1 MDDIKLAT
9 SISQIISR
17 FRPDFYQ
24 LLWQRPFWKS
34 LLRSPQTH
42 IVLWTR
48 AQEDVI
54 CNATLHSFKWAFRK
68 FDLSPTT
75 AIVAK
80 NPVTLQLFD
89 FQTGGKEFDE
99 LFNQWQE
106 QDVGWRLF
114 LLHPFDLLVKDRKQT
129 ETLLCSAASFYPTQ
143 SDNFLILIN
152 SCKCKYFQGLLKYD
166 VDITTTVKD
175 INKKPSEVKCSM
187 IEMHVCQ
194 KWRRY
199 LENACVS
206 VRTTSIHSHRSW
218 SLPPSWHLRTD
229 RQTDNVAG
237 GTKEGKKSGFLR
249 AAAATAATATAEL
262 V

>member
-1 MDDIKLAT
+1 MLSVMLRCIHL
-9 SISQIISR
+9 SGLSGNLISLRQQRSWLKIQWLCNSLISR
-17 FRPDFYQ
+17 QEGRGLMHYSINDKSKMLDGAYFCSI
-24 LLWQRPFWKS
+24 LWLACKGQK
-34 LLRSPQTH
+34 T
-42 IVLWTR
+42 
-48 AQEDVI
+48 
-54 CNATLHSFKWAFRK
+54 
-68 FDLSPTT
+68 
-75 AIVAK
+75 
-80 NPVTLQLFD
+80 
-89 FQTGGKEFDE
+89 
-99 LFNQWQE
+99 
-106 QDVGWRLF
+106 
-114 LLHPFDLLVKDRKQT
+114 T
-129 ETLLCSAASFYPTQ
+129 ETLLWSAASFYPTQ

-175 INKKPSEVKCSM
+175 INKKPSKVKCSM